1 MPVWEK
7 WREALKEGKTVGAI
21 WNGTAPGAHLHN
33 EVQRIDDNKVAA
45 AAGNKHGSAWVKAYP
60 DKVVVV
66 FYGAD
71 EKEIRREEF
80 ATAPVTQVI

>member
-1 MPVWEK
+1 
-7 WREALKEGKTVGAI
+7 
-21 WNGTAPGAHLHN
+21 
-33 EVQRIDDNKVAA
+33 
-45 AAGNKHGSAWVKAYP
+45 VKAYP

-80 ATAPVTQVI
+80 ARPSRRSSEGRIHRVTCGKRFALTAAARATPS